1 MSTTAQAL
9 QVQVKP
15 DDINRLEQEARL
27 TMQRVATTDVAQLDT
42 LMDEISRRG
51 QKTLDRSTQTLGML
65 ERPLNDLAS
74 GKRSEIT
81 ANMLKLRT
89 EVEEL
94 SRSKQLNIFQRLL
107 RKTSL
112 QQYVYKYQSVKTNVT
127 AIVTSLR
134 HGRENLEENIVLMRN
149 LKRSSLENVYDLQM
163 LIEYGNRLKVLFEQ
177 ELTKPEN
184 EPRKVQLERGLRK
197 VVTRIQT
204 YTEMIM
210 LYQQAI
216 AGTDIINDTNDKL
229 IDAVDGAIDK
239 TQHLLSVSVLIAQAI
254 DDQFKVIE
262 AVNSTNEM
270 LGNQFAENARL
281 LNESS
286 DKATQALVKPAM
298 SLELVERAMADL
310 FQAMDKYENSNRQII
325 QTVSEQTVKM
335 TEINQ
340 KVGERIGLQPGNQ
353 TKASTPPAAFPEPTA
368 KGFLE

>member
-1 MSTTAQAL
+1 MATTTPAL

-15 DDINRLEQEARL
+15 DDIERLEQEAKQ
-27 TMQRVATTDVAQLDT
+27 TMQRVATADVTQLDT
-42 LMDEISRRG
+42 LMDEIAKRG
-51 QKTLDRSTQTLGML
+51 QKTLDRSTQTLSML
-65 ERPLNDLAS
+65 ERPLNDLSS

-81 ANMLKLRT
+81 GNMLKLRT

-94 SRSKQLNIFQRLL
+94 SRAKQLGFFQKLL
-107 RKTSL
+107 RKSSL
-112 QQYVYKYQSVKTNVT
+112 QQYVYKYQSVKTNVN

-134 HGRENLEENIVLMRN
+134 HGRENLEENVVLMRN

-163 LIEYGNRLKVLFEQ
+163 LIEYGNRLKALFEA
-177 ELTKPEN
+177 EIAKPEN
-184 EPRKVQLERGLRK
+184 DSRKIQLERGLRK
-197 VVTRIQT
+197 VVTRLQT
-204 YTEMIM
+204 YTEMVM

-254 DDQFKVIE
+254 DDQFKVID

-270 LGNQFAENARL
+270 LGNQFAENARM

-286 DKATQALVKPAM
+286 EKATQALVKPAM
-298 SLELVERAMADL
+298 SLELVERAMSDL

-325 QTVSEQTVKM
+325 QTVSAQTAKM

-340 KVGERIGLQPGNQ
+340 KVGQRIGIEAGERVDRSSAATIQE
-353 TKASTPPAAFPEPTA
+353 PAA